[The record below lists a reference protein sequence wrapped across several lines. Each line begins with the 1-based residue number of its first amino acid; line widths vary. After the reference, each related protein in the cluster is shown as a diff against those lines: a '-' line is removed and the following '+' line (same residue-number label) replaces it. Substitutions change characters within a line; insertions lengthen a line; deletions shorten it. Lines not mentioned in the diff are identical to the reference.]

1 MTDEQAREIGML
13 VCEGYTS
20 GRIDDDR
27 SSMVCTLT
35 TEEWDDED

>member
-1 MTDEQAREIGML
+1 MTDEQAREIGRL

-20 GRIDDDR
+20 GRIDDEH
-27 SSMVCTLT
+27 SCMAWTLT